1 MASARRYKTLAIEGF
16 WGGIN
21 RRSPCLQT
29 YPQAL
34 PFTRQPVKAITGICD
49 PQQQLYTMA
58 LAVRSQPS
66 LKAGAAR
73 TVRSRASAVRPVAA
87 LSQQQAKVAAAGV
100 ASLAL
105 VAAVAAPVSVPR

>member
-1 MASARRYKTLAIEGF
+1 
-16 WGGIN
+16 
-21 RRSPCLQT
+21 
-29 YPQAL
+29 
-34 PFTRQPVKAITGICD
+34 
-49 PQQQLYTMA
+49 MA

-73 TVRSRASAVRPVAA
+73 TVRSRAAAVRPVAA

-105 VAAVAAPVSVPR
+105 VAAAAAPVSVLMLMQSTLGRQGV